1 MGDESA
7 QQEQNEEI
15 QRLRRRV
22 EDLERRLADVEV
34 MGWEGRIE
42 QLQLEAALGRMEM
55 RDELTPRVD
64 RLRQAFENAR
74 QELQHV
80 PTLVGEALEE
90 TSEGFR
96 PALEQL
102 KRAYEEAREAIR
114 K

>member
-1 MGDESA
+1 MGDESV
-7 QQEQNEEI
+7 QQQKDEEI

-42 QLQLEAALGRMEM
+42 QLQLEAALGRMEI

-64 RLRQAFENAR
+64 RLRQAFESAR
-74 QELQHV
+74 QELQQV
-80 PTLVGEALEE
+80 PTLVGEALEQ
-90 TSEGFR
+90 TSEGLR

-102 KRAYEEAREAIR
+102 KRAYDEAREAIR